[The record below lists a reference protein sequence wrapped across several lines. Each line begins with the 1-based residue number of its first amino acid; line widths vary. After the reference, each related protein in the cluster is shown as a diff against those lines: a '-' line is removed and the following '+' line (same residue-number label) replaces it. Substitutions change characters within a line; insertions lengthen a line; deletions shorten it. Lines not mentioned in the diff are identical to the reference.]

1 LEVKSMK
8 IIALVMVLAGF
19 TIGAGAALEFRYYG
33 PEATQFW
40 VAVFATP
47 AGFFFALVGV
57 LLWWRGPGV
66 RRLVMLAG
74 LIMATATIAATAL
87 GVMGPPAT
95 IVGLASAL
103 TALAWSWKTGAL
115 APGA

>member
-1 LEVKSMK
+1 MK
-8 IIALVMVLAGF
+8 IVAIVMVLAGL
-19 TIGAGAALEFRYYG
+19 TIGAGGALEFSYFG

-40 VAVFATP
+40 VGVFATP

-57 LLWWRGPGV
+57 LLWWRGPSV

-74 LIMATATIAATAL
+74 LIMAAATIAATAL

-115 APGA
+115 APKT

>member
-1 LEVKSMK
+1 MNIV
-8 IIALVMVLAGF
+8 ALVMVLAGL
-19 TIGAGAALEFRYYG
+19 TIGVGAALEFVYYG
-33 PEATQFW
+33 PEAVQFW
-40 VAVFATP
+40 VGVFATP

-57 LLWWRGPGV
+57 LLWWRGPSV
-66 RRLVMLAG
+66 RRLVMLAA

-95 IVGLASAL
+95 IVGIASAL

-115 APGA
+115 APKT

>member
-1 LEVKSMK
+1 MK
-8 IIALVMVLAGF
+8 IIAFVMQLAGF
-19 TIGAGAALEFRYYG
+19 AVGAGAALEFRYYG
-33 PEATQFW
+33 PETTQFW
-40 VAVFATP
+40 VGVFATP

-74 LIMATATIAATAL
+74 LIMVAATIAATAL

-115 APGA
+115 APKT

>member
-1 LEVKSMK
+1 MK

-19 TIGAGAALEFRYYG
+19 TVGAGAALEFVYG
-33 PEATQFW
+33 PEAVQFW
-40 VAVFATP
+40 VGVFATP

-57 LLWWRGPGV
+57 LLWWRGPSV
-66 RRLVMLAG
+66 RRLVMLAA
-74 LIMATATIAATAL
+74 LIMAAATIAATAL

-95 IVGLASAL
+95 IVGIASAL

-115 APGA
+115 APKT

>member
-1 LEVKSMK
+1 MK
-8 IIALVMVLAGF
+8 IIAFVMQLAGV
-19 TIGAGAALEFRYYG
+19 TIGVGAALEFAYYG
-33 PEATQFW
+33 PEEMQFW
-40 VAVFATP
+40 VGVFAAP

-74 LIMATATIAATAL
+74 LIMAAATIAATAL

-95 IVGLASAL
+95 IVGIASAL

-115 APGA
+115 APKT

>member
-1 LEVKSMK
+1 MK

-40 VAVFATP
+40 VGVFATP